1 MINGSC
7 DPDVCPASAG
17 KHFVRRSLSI
27 IRLSLSP
34 LDIDR
39 ACSTTVEPCARFD
52 LIDLMTFVD
61 VGVGGMSAK
70 LRLGSVQAVC
80 YTPQPECHPPLA
92 RSWMC

>member
-1 MINGSC
+1 M
-7 DPDVCPASAG
+7 
-17 KHFVRRSLSI
+17 RRSLSI

-61 VGVGGMSAK
+61 VVVGGMSAK
-70 LRLGSVQAVC
+70 PRLGSVQAEC
-80 YTPQPECHPPLA
+80 YSPHSECYSPLA